1 MRLHLNT
8 KISPDFG
15 TTKNYGKLVIYVPP
29 VSIQQW
35 SRYVQSNQITAF
47 LDIYS
52 QIIVRLVLQY
62 SDRIGQHSD
71 SYSIGIISERV
82 GWGEERDKV

>member
-15 TTKNYGKLVIYVPP
+15 TTKNYGKLVIYVSP

-47 LDIYS
+47 LDIF
-52 QIIVRLVLQY
+52 
-62 SDRIGQHSD
+62 
-71 SYSIGIISERV
+71 
-82 GWGEERDKV
+82 